1 MRVNYVAVLD
11 IRSTEMTAV
20 VGERGVNN
28 TFIIKSKYA
37 FDYDGYAEGEFLD
50 KKSFLSA
57 VNDVVKRTLSSMRGI
72 KEFYVGVPGEF
83 IKLVNVDKVLSFPS
97 VKKINSGDLRTLEEM
112 SPPVKQAK
120 WRTIRHSCLYYV
132 LSDKR
137 KLINPVGAL
146 SDSIQGKFAY
156 YKCNTGFIDCLM
168 EAFKSFKEI
177 ETVNL
182 IPSNHAEAMY
192 LLEPELRDECAVLF
206 DFGSISSTYSV
217 VCGNGLLFSE
227 SFSVGVGHLAAYLMS
242 ELEIPYEVATSF
254 LSTVNLNAKEKL
266 PGKEE
271 CMYEGTAYR
280 FSTITLRDKIREGLD
295 GICETIETCRQ
306 SFGGKSIDNKP
317 LYVSGE
323 AIKVIR
329 GAAEHIS
336 GRLVNKVEIVAPKV
350 PYYDKPRF
358 SSLFSLLDMALS
370 DKQNH

>member
-1 MRVNYVAVLD
+1 MRANYVAVLD
-11 IRSTEMTAV
+11 IRSSEMTAV

-37 FDYDGYAEGEFLD
+37 CEYDGYAEGELLD

-57 VNDVVKRTLSSMRGI
+57 VNEVVKCTLASMRGI

-83 IKLVNVDKVLSFPS
+83 IKLVNVDKVLSFQS
-97 VKKINSGDLRTLEEM
+97 VRKVNAGDIRSLEEM
-112 SPPVKQAK
+112 SSPSKQAN
-120 WRTIRHSCLYYV
+120 WQTIRHSCLYYM

-137 KLINPVGAL
+137 KLINPVGTL
-146 SDSIQGKFAY
+146 SDSIQGKFSY
-156 YKCNTGFIDCLM
+156 YKCNKAFIDCLM
-168 EAFKSFKEI
+168 EAFKSFREI

-182 IPSNHAEAMY
+182 IPATHAQAMY
-192 LLEPELRDECAVLF
+192 LLDSEKRDECAVLF
-206 DFGSISSTYSV
+206 DFGFISSTYSV

-242 ELEIPYEVATSF
+242 ELDIPYEVATTF
-254 LSTVNLNAKEKL
+254 LSTVNLNSKDKL

-271 CMYEGTAYR
+271 CVYEGTQYS

-306 SFGGKSIDNKP
+306 SFSGKNIENKP
-317 LYVSGE
+317 LYVTGE
-323 AIKVIR
+323 GIKVIR

-336 GRLVNKVEIVAPKV
+336 GRLVNGVEIIAPKV

-370 DKQNH
+370 DKHSH